1 MPVAINYSS
10 KRITESR
17 ETEEEE
23 EKPIT
28 SRGIDSVVAPFA
40 RLSTTTEAPTRSVEA
55 RASSIIAFLESAD
68 HIERDNGKNG

>member
-1 MPVAINYSS
+1 MPVAIKYSS

-23 EKPIT
+23 KPIT
-28 SRGIDSVVAPFA
+28 SRAIDGVVAPFA
-40 RLSTTTEAPTRSVEA
+40 RLSTTTEAPT